1 MSKSNLNSRKT
12 TAEDRYN
19 ACIGYFSR
27 YPLLLCEKLILTLKV
42 SRIRLLGA
50 FQLHLTILIETA
62 RAQIKLGGGPWTCC
76 YQRQAKHTLEA

>member
-27 YPLLLCEKLILTLKV
+27 YPLLLCEKLTLTLKV

-50 FQLHLTILIETA
+50 FQLHLTILMVA
-62 RAQIKLGGGPWTCC
+62 WWWTIDMLLP
-76 YQRQAKHTLEA
+76 KTS